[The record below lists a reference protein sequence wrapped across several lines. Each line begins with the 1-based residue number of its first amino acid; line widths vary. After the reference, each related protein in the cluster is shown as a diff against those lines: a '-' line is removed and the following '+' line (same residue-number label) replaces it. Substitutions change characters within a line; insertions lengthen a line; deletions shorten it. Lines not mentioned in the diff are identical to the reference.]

1 VTEGTLA
8 PNGLPVLTDR
18 EFVQFQQLIHREAG
32 IWLADTKRALLIGR
46 LARRLRDLGLDS
58 FSAYHQRAVEDPAE
72 LVLLLDAIAT
82 NETSFFREPLQ
93 FELLADRLCPAW
105 EAEAAAGH
113 RPRRLK
119 VWSAACSSGEEPYTL
134 AMLLHDRLAP
144 HGWTIDILASDIS
157 TRVLDKSRA
166 GIWPLEKTRGIPPEM
181 LRRYMLRGT
190 GPEEGRAKAGPA
202 IRDLIRF
209 ARINLRESSYPVHG
223 PFDAVFCRNVLI
235 YFDTPSRHEVL
246 RRLMGLLVPGGYL
259 FLGHAESLLGMSER
273 VQSLMPAVYQVAGA
287 GVAA

>member
-1 VTEGTLA
+1 VTESTLA
-8 PNGLPVLTDR
+8 TNGLPALSDR

-58 FSAYHQRAVEDPAE
+58 FGAYHRRALDDPTE

-105 EAEAAAGH
+105 EAEAAAGL
-113 RPRRLK
+113 RTRRLK
-119 VWSAACSSGEEPYTL
+119 VWSAACSTGEEPYSL
-134 AMLLHDRLAP
+134 AMLLHERLAA
-144 HGWTIDILASDIS
+144 HGWTIDIIASDIS
-157 TRVLDKSRA
+157 TKVLDRARA
-166 GIWPLEKTRGIPPEM
+166 GIWPLEKIRGIPAA
-181 LRRYMLRGT
+181 LLKRYLLRGT
-190 GPEEGRAKAGPA
+190 GPEEGRAKAGPD
-202 IRDLIRF
+202 IRDMIRF
-209 ARINLRESSYPVHG
+209 ARINLREASYPVSG

-246 RRLMGLLVPGGYL
+246 RRLMGHLVPRGYL

-273 VQSLMPAVYQVAGA
+273 VRSLMPAVYQVAGA
-287 GVAA
+287 GTNA